1 MECVARFNKIVL
13 CEGGYVKEAGLCE
26 KHMVLFEI
34 WIDEHEGHRVYQ
46 TEYPRN
52 WKRSIFHKWLNKI
65 GETNAQKIYQR
76 ACCKP

>member
-13 CEGGYVKEAGLCE
+13 CEGEYIKEAGLCE

-34 WIDEHEGHRVYQ
+34 WIDEHEGYRVYQ

-52 WKRSIFHKWLNKI
+52 WKRSIFHKWLNELGKLK
-65 GETNAQKIYQR
+65 AQKIYER
-76 ACCKP
+76 ACIKP